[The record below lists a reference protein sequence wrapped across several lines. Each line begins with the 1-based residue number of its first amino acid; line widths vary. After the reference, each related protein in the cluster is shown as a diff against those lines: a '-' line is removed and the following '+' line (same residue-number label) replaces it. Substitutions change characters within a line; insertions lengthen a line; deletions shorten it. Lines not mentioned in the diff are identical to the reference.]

1 VVTPLASVSLSAPS
15 MVHDDSADEDDDDSD
30 DEDDDEV
37 KTISL
42 ESGVSIF

>member
-1 VVTPLASVSLSAPS
+1 

-30 DEDDDEV
+30 DKDDDEV